1 MEKLSQALVSKI
13 STFQKRLQSFLEN
26 DFDPNSE
33 EHERTQKE
41 FEASRD
47 ESLVRG
53 LSQGLPEDHIDRS
66 IVVFSRLSMMF
77 EAGILLENNDG
88 VWKAQASFHKGVT
101 ELFKNSSKST
111 MTLPPAHMMTWLKT
125 DAASMLRKTNLMQLD
140 PENKTTCLMI
150 KVTPDFSFVLFST
163 LPDLWLKEHSENVR
177 RALINGFAD

>member
-53 LSQGLPEDHIDRS
+53 LSQGLPEDHIDRA
-66 IVVFSRLSMMF
+66 IVIFSRLSMMF
-77 EAGILLENNDG
+77 QVRLSGKQLHE
-88 VWKAQASFHKGVT
+88 
-101 ELFKNSSKST
+101 
-111 MTLPPAHMMTWLKT
+111 
-125 DAASMLRKTNLMQLD
+125 SMARYRL
-140 PENKTTCLMI
+140 
-150 KVTPDFSFVLFST
+150 VLICQ
-163 LPDLWLKEHSENVR
+163 W
-177 RALINGFAD
+177 